1 MIIIQ
6 FAGMRSY
13 SNKIPSANSSYQR
26 RVERQVREDTEWDL
40 RMDVTNGLSAED
52 IVTFIKSHLDDFVYV
67 MVSGVETPDVRRLCG
82 ANTMASST
90 LHVHIGIVVKKKIN
104 RAQAFDLIR
113 PAGSYTPSGSTYAAP
128 RSRKQPYAGWVYH
141 HSKMIFRGEAC
152 KLDGEPELRYEHGT
166 LPMDEWDNNTIS
178 IIHYR
183 RKSFG
188 TIKTKLR
195 FQHYQDAFKLAQQLG
210 QINKD
215 GAVIKRDYA
224 ADTCTT
230 PSTSNPQIP

>member
-1 MIIIQ
+1 
-6 FAGMRSY
+6 MRSY
-13 SNKIPSANSSYQR
+13 SNKVTTANNTHQR
-26 RVERQVREDTEWDL
+26 RQERQVRQDTEWDL
-40 RMDVTNGLSAED
+40 RMDVTHGLSVED
-52 IVTFIKSHLDDFVYV
+52 IVTFIKTHLDDFVYV

-82 ANTMASST
+82 ANTMASNT
-90 LHVHIGIVVKKKIN
+90 LHVHIGLVAKKKIN

-113 PAGSYTPSGSTYAAP
+113 PVGSYTPSGSTYASP

-141 HSKMIFRGEAC
+141 HSKMMFKGEAC
-152 KLDGEPELRYEHGT
+152 KVDNEPELRYEHGT
-166 LPMDEWDNNTIS
+166 LPMDEWDNHTIS

-188 TIKTKLR
+188 TPTTKRR

-215 GAVIKRDYA
+215 GAVIKHESAPDK
-224 ADTCTT
+224 CTT
-230 PSTSNPQIP
+230 PHQSP